1 MHDRAAVASEVET
14 TPVAPAPVPRRPPSV
29 AQVLGLQRSAGNA
42 AVARLV
48 SGPEGEQ
55 QQAASPV
62 AALAQRAGSPAGLRA
77 MLAAD
82 PRLAGEISSYFAAGN
97 DDPALNALL
106 GQAFAPAAAAETEE
120 APGTE
125 KDPSDP
131 ALPLPAKRTGDK
143 ALTKGRMKWELDP
156 VSHDSAR
163 ADVDFKPDATKV
175 EAKNVSFGQTVLNKV
190 GDKRAYAGGTARDP
204 AKNKDKFEPFEEPGS
219 KRRVDHTV
227 DTENDPFYGAEWDQA
242 AKKWKKEAGA
252 VAVGSSKK
260 GGRSKS
266 ATMNDTPSTPWA
278 REGLG
283 DVAIEFETVAMVL
296 ETAEPLGALKWG
308 FKIKDEANSPIELTG
323 AEDAD
328 CTDAPS
334 DEWGATMAH
343 YYEAKYA
350 AILDEFDVGK
360 SELKPD
366 HKTKLDGVVTTM
378 KAKTTL
384 KAQLGGAADLTGNA
398 AQNQALSLKRA
409 QAARDYLVSKGIEAS
424 RLEVQSYGADWAR
437 VQAEP
442 GKDEGKNRRVQVW
455 LH

>member
-1 MHDRAAVASEVET
+1 MHDRAAIANEAEAA
-14 TPVAPAPVPRRPPSV
+14 PPAPAPQRQVPI
-29 AQVLGLQRSAGNA
+29 AQVLSLQQSAGNA
-42 AVARLV
+42 AVSRLV
-48 SGPEGEQ
+48 SAPEGQ
-55 QQAASPV
+55 QQPAASPAV
-62 AALAQRAGSPAGLRA
+62 AGLAQRAGSAAGLRA

-82 PRLAGEISSYFAAGN
+82 PRLAGEIPAYFAAGN

-106 GQAFAPAAAAETEE
+106 GQAFAPPAAAETTQE
-120 APGTE
+120 PGTE
-125 KDPSDP
+125 KGPSDP
-131 ALPLPAKRTGDK
+131 DLPLPAAKTGSK
-143 ALTKGRMKWELDP
+143 ELTKGRMKWELDP
-156 VSHDSAR
+156 VDHSSAR

-190 GDKRAYAGGTARDP
+190 GDKRAYAGGTAKDP
-204 AKNKDKFEPFEEPGS
+204 AKNKAKFEPFEEPGS

-242 AKKWKKEAGA
+242 AKKWRKETGA

-260 GGRSKS
+260 GGRSTS

-283 DVAIEFETVAMVL
+283 DAAIEFETVAMVL

-308 FKIKDEANSPIELTG
+308 FKIKDEVNAPIELTG

-366 HKTKLDGVVTTM
+366 HKTKLDGIVTTM

-398 AQNQALSLKRA
+398 AHNQALSLKRA
-409 QAARDYLVSKGIEAS
+409 QAARDYLVSKGIVAA

-442 GKDEGKNRRVQVW
+442 GQDEGKNRRVQVW